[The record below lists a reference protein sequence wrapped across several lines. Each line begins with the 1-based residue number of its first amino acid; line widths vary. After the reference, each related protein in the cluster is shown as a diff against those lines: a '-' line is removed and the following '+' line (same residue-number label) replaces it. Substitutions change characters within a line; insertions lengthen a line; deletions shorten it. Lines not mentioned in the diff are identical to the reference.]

1 MKNLILIILLFF
13 VQFSFAQ
20 RTEYFGGERF
30 LDSKF
35 AVDCIEN
42 VKYGENFTHKG
53 KKQELFMDIYVP
65 KNDTMQKRPVII
77 LAYPGAF
84 MAGSKRLG
92 IMKTMA
98 YQLAEFGYVVAS
110 IDYRRGYGKGKS
122 EDEIGKSTVLRAM
135 QDMKAAVRFFRKD
148 AAPQN
153 SYHVDSKL
161 ITIGGSS
168 AGAIVALQAAYLKDT
183 IDFPCLDYEALGGF
197 EGNSGNLGYS
207 SEVQCVIALAG
218 VVGDTSW
225 LARNDPPVLLM
236 QGDQDYFVPFRHGKI
251 RMRVGRIASLF
262 IPHVPEVEAFG
273 SLPISQRAKH
283 IGLNYE
289 LFVFE
294 NKGHCPYDMYMS
306 PKTYAKEQDLV
317 INYIRNFL
325 YTNLLRKEQKII
337 KTDISYLGK
346 VYVSEIKKG
355 EDIIIEL
362 PDKYLKTIKVYIR
375 DGNDE
380 KKYLEKKLRSKNGF
394 YTLKNNLK
402 QGKYILKIR
411 WGEYRT
417 RVYFEIK

>member
-1 MKNLILIILLFF
+1 MRYLILFVLVLF
-13 VQFSFAQ
+13 VQFSLAQ
-20 RTEYFGGERF
+20 RKDYFGGERF

-35 AVDCIEN
+35 TVECIKQ
-42 VKYGENFTHKG
+42 VKYGENLTHKG
-53 KKQELFMDIYVP
+53 KKQLLFMDIYLP
-65 KNDTMQKRPVII
+65 KDDTMKKRPVII

-84 MAGSKRLG
+84 MAGSKQLG

-110 IDYRRGYGKGKS
+110 IDYRRGYGKGKT

-148 AAPQN
+148 AATGN
-153 SYHVDSKL
+153 LYHIDSEL

-168 AGAIVALQAAYLKDT
+168 AGAIVALQTAYLKDT
-183 IDFPCLDYEALGGF
+183 VDFPCLPYQEMGGF
-197 EGNSGNLGYS
+197 EGHSGNEGYS
-207 SEVQCVIALAG
+207 SDVQCVISLAG
-218 VVGDTSW
+218 VVGDTAW
-225 LARNDPPVLLM
+225 LSPNDPPVLLM

-273 SLPISQRAKH
+273 SLPISEKAKH

-289 LFVFE
+289 LVVFE
-294 NKGHCPYDMYMS
+294 NKGHCPYDMYMC

-325 YTNLLRKEQKII
+325 YNNLLKNEEKIV
-337 KTDISYLGK
+337 KTDIFYLGK
-346 VYVSEIKKG
+346 AYISEIKKG
-355 EDIIIEL
+355 EDITIEL
-362 PDKYLKTIKVYIR
+362 PDKYIKTIKVYVR
-375 DGNDE
+375 DANDD
-380 KKYLEKKLRSKNGF
+380 KKFIEKKLKSKNGI
-394 YTLKNNLK
+394 YVLKNNLK
-402 QGKYILKIR
+402 KGKYVLKVR

-417 RVYFEIK
+417 RVYFEIQ